1 MVVRREREW
10 GVMRLFVLRRE
21 SIKKSKDEKSNTER
35 ATEREAREREKI
47 PFLREGRGVIL
58 SEEREKGEKIK

>member
-1 MVVRREREW
+1 VGSDEAFCTPKREYKKEQRRE
-10 GVMRLFVLRRE
+10 
-21 SIKKSKDEKSNTER
+21 IKYRKGDR
-35 ATEREAREREKI
+35 EREAREREKI